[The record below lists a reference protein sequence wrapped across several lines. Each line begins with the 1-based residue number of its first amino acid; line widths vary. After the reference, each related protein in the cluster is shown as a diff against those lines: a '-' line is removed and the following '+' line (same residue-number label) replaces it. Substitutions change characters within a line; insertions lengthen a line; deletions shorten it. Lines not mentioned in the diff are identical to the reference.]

1 MKRKGIFARTE
12 PVSSTDTLLFRFV
25 CIFLSLALLF
35 CGCAP
40 ITADPATT
48 PTSSATET
56 DPDTPSQDPLVILK
70 QWLEK
75 DCSFTLSSL
84 YMNLAINGLSQETT
98 QVFAADGCWSFQNQ
112 RKIWDHTANYE
123 SEENAEFY
131 YRYEDSQLICY
142 SIINGNV
149 QQRAVL
155 NKADQKAMNDSKA
168 YMIGVPGL
176 LPDYLQDL
184 SVTQTD
190 DAAVFT
196 YTLPVERI
204 LADST
209 LLAAYTQSVFALSNY
224 EYKPEDQLLIGCTF
238 ETDPETFQ
246 PKSLSFDFSQLKPY
260 VLTNGAQSGE
270 FALDADFMT
279 MVYTFDY
286 NLPSTIAIPENLI
299 P

>member
-1 MKRKGIFARTE
+1 
-12 PVSSTDTLLFRFV
+12 
-25 CIFLSLALLF
+25 
-35 CGCAP
+35 
-40 ITADPATT
+40 
-48 PTSSATET
+48 
-56 DPDTPSQDPLVILK
+56 
-70 QWLEK
+70 
-75 DCSFTLSSL
+75 
-84 YMNLAINGLSQETT
+84 MNLAINGLSQETT

-123 SEENAEFY
+123 SEENVEFY

-142 SIINGNV
+142 SIVNGNAP
-149 QQRAVL
+149 QRAVVTE
-155 NKADQKAMNDSKA
+155 NGRKEMDDSKA

-190 DAAVFT
+190 DAAILT
-196 YTLPVERI
+196 YTLPVEKV

-209 LLAAYTQSVFALSNY
+209 LLAVYIQNVFALSNY
-224 EYKPEDQLLIGCTF
+224 EYEPEGQLLIGCTF

-260 VLTNGAQSGE
+260 VLSNGAQSGE
-270 FALDADFMT
+270 FALGADFMT

>member
-1 MKRKGIFARTE
+1 MNQKGIFARTE
-12 PVSSTDTLLFRFV
+12 PVSSTDTMLFRFV

-48 PTSSATET
+48 PASSATEM

-70 QWLEK
+70 QWLGK
-75 DCSFTLSSL
+75 DCSFTLSYL

-98 QVFAADGCWSFQNQ
+98 QVFAADGGWSFQNQ
-112 RKIWDHTANYE
+112 RKNWDHTTNYE
-123 SEENAEFY
+123 TEENAEFY

-196 YTLPVERI
+196 YTLPVEKI

-209 LLAAYTQSVFALSNY
+209 LLAAYIQNVFALSNY

-238 ETDPETFQ
+238 ETAPETFQ

-260 VLTNGAQSGE
+260 VLSNGAQSGE

>member
-1 MKRKGIFARTE
+1 
-12 PVSSTDTLLFRFV
+12 
-25 CIFLSLALLF
+25 
-35 CGCAP
+35 
-40 ITADPATT
+40 
-48 PTSSATET
+48 
-56 DPDTPSQDPLVILK
+56 
-70 QWLEK
+70 
-75 DCSFTLSSL
+75 
-84 YMNLAINGLSQETT
+84 
-98 QVFAADGCWSFQNQ
+98 
-112 RKIWDHTANYE
+112 
-123 SEENAEFY
+123 
-131 YRYEDSQLICY
+131 
-142 SIINGNV
+142 
-149 QQRAVL
+149 
-155 NKADQKAMNDSKA
+155 MNDSKA

-196 YTLPVERI
+196 YTLPIEKI

-209 LLAAYTQSVFALSNY
+209 LLAAYIQNVFALSNY

-246 PKSLSFDFSQLKPY
+246 SKSLSFDFSQLKPY